1 MSVGPLLSGGSPL
14 APAAA
19 ESNDGGAENAQGAR
33 RGYHRESG
41 VDPLSQVVGVGV
53 RLRASKPWSLPRGL
67 SQPLPEEHR
76 IEVELDDDGVVWN
89 SKKDGAEAFIR
100 RTNRF
105 GIWRRDE
112 CIVHGIDR

>member
-19 ESNDGGAENAQGAR
+19 ESNNGGAENAQGAR

-41 VDPLSQVVGVGV
+41 VDPLYQVVGVGV
-53 RLRASKPWSLPRGL
+53 RLRASQPWSLPREL

-76 IEVELDDDGVVWN
+76 IDVELDDGVVWN
-89 SKKDGAEAFIR
+89 SKKDGADAFIR
-100 RTNRF
+100 RTNHF
-105 GIWRRDE
+105 GIWRRVE
-112 CIVHGIDR
+112 CIVPGIDR